1 MKRVHVEVS
10 GLVQGV
16 FFRDTCRREAQA
28 RHVVGWVRNTRSGT
42 VEAEFE
48 GEDADVEAMVIWC
61 RSGPP
66 HASVQRVDATGVP
79 PTGGTRFEIR

>member
-1 MKRVHVEVS
+1 MHVEVV

-16 FFRDTCRREAQA
+16 FFRDSCRREAQA
-28 RHVVGWVRNTRSGT
+28 RRVAGWVRNTSTGA

-48 GEDADVEAMVIWC
+48 GDDAAVDALVAWC

-66 HASVQRVDATGVP
+66 HASVERVDTAGVP
-79 PTGGTRFEIR
+79 TTGDTRFEVR